1 MVSIANELP
10 ISYYFYEIIFLRRV
24 LMNIYITYEKTFFT
38 ERQINELS
46 QYGKLIFLES
56 YFDLENAPYLGDDE
70 EKILM
75 ADPEWYHWN
84 LRKEHIS
91 KIKNL
96 KEICINTTA
105 FDWIDWQYCKDNE
118 IIVTHTPKYSTDSVA
133 EYAVFLLMCLAK
145 KLPIQ
150 IKTNYKM
157 AYNHEMLNTEIK
169 NKTVGIIG
177 LGTIGTKVAEL
188 CNHLGMNVMYWS
200 KSPKEN
206 KYKRVEIDTIFKEAD
221 FIIPTFATN
230 EETRKIISDERIK
243 MMNGNSLINII
254 INPIEICNHDL
265 LLKKAECNEISY
277 AFEIYNDK
285 TLNDYKGNVMATA
298 PYSFYTKESID
309 RLVELW
315 CNNAISIFNHK
326 LQNVIGN

>member
-1 MVSIANELP
+1 
-10 ISYYFYEIIFLRRV
+10 
-24 LMNIYITYEKTFFT
+24 MNIYITYERTFFT
-38 ERQINELS
+38 EKQIKELE

-56 YFDLENAPYLGDDE
+56 YFDLGKAQYLEDHT

-75 ADPEWYHWN
+75 ADPEWYKWN

-91 KIKNL
+91 KIENL
-96 KEICINTTA
+96 KAICMNTTA
-105 FDWIDWQYCKDNE
+105 FDWIDWQYCKENG

-133 EYAVFLLMCLAK
+133 EYAIFLMMCLAK

-157 AYNHEMLNTEIK
+157 EYNHEMLNTEIK

-177 LGTIGTKVAEL
+177 LGTIGTRVAEL
-188 CNHLGMNVMYWS
+188 CDNLGMKVIYWS
-200 KSPKEN
+200 KSTKEN
-206 KYKRVEIDTIFKEAD
+206 KYKRVEIDDIFKESD

-230 EETRKIISDERIK
+230 EDTRKIITDNRIE
-243 MMNGNSLINII
+243 MMNGNSIINII
-254 INPIEICNHDL
+254 INPVEIYNHKL
-265 LLKKAECNEISY
+265 MLEKAENNEIGY
-277 AFEIYNDK
+277 AFEIYDDK

-309 RLVELW
+309 RLVDLW
-315 CNNAISIFNHK
+315 CNNTISILENK
-326 LQNVIGN
+326 SQNVVGS

>member
-1 MVSIANELP
+1 
-10 ISYYFYEIIFLRRV
+10 
-24 LMNIYITYEKTFFT
+24 MNIYITYERTFFT
-38 ERQINELS
+38 EKQIRELE

-56 YFDLENAPYLGDDE
+56 YFDLDKAQYLQDNA

-75 ADPEWYHWN
+75 ADPEWYKWN

-91 KIKNL
+91 KIENL
-96 KEICINTTA
+96 KAICINTTA
-105 FDWIDWQYCKDNE
+105 FDWIDWQYCKENG

-133 EYAVFLLMCLAK
+133 EYAIFLMMCLAK

-157 AYNHEMLNTEIK
+157 EYNHEMLNTEIK

-177 LGTIGTKVAEL
+177 LGTIGTRVAEL
-188 CNHLGMNVMYWS
+188 CDNLGMKVIYWS
-200 KSPKEN
+200 KSTKEN
-206 KYKRVEIDTIFKEAD
+206 KYKRVEIDDIFKESD

-230 EETRKIISDERIK
+230 EDTRKIITDNRIE
-243 MMNGNSLINII
+243 MMNGNSIINII
-254 INPIEICNHDL
+254 INPVEIYNHKL
-265 LLKKAECNEISY
+265 MLEKAENNEIGY
-277 AFEIYNDK
+277 AFEIYDDK

-309 RLVELW
+309 RLVDLW
-315 CNNAISIFNHK
+315 CNNTISILENK
-326 LQNVIGN
+326 SQNVVGS

>member
-1 MVSIANELP
+1 
-10 ISYYFYEIIFLRRV
+10 
-24 LMNIYITYEKTFFT
+24 MNIYVTYERTFFT
-38 ERQINELS
+38 EKQIKELE

-56 YFDLENAPYLGDDE
+56 YFDLDKAQYLQDNT

-75 ADPEWYHWN
+75 ADPEWYKWN

-91 KIKNL
+91 KIENL
-96 KEICINTTA
+96 KAICINTTA
-105 FDWIDWQYCKDNE
+105 FDWIDWQYCKENG

-133 EYAVFLLMCLAK
+133 EYAIFLMMCLAK

-157 AYNHEMLNTEIK
+157 QYNHEMLNTEIK

-177 LGTIGTKVAEL
+177 LGTIGTRVAEL
-188 CNHLGMNVMYWS
+188 CDNLGMKVIYWS
-200 KSPKEN
+200 KSTKEN
-206 KYKRVEIDTIFKEAD
+206 KYKRVEIDDIFKESD

-230 EETRKIISDERIK
+230 EDTRKIITDNRIK
-243 MMNGNSLINII
+243 MINGNNLINII
-254 INPIEICNHDL
+254 INPAEIYNHNL
-265 LLKKAECNEISY
+265 MLEKAENNEIGY
-277 AFEIYNDK
+277 AFEIYDDK

-309 RLVELW
+309 RLVDLW
-315 CNNAISIFNHK
+315 CNNTISILENK
-326 LQNVIGN
+326 SQNVVGS

>member
-1 MVSIANELP
+1 
-10 ISYYFYEIIFLRRV
+10 
-24 LMNIYITYEKTFFT
+24 MNIYITYERTFFT
-38 ERQINELS
+38 KEQIKELS
-46 QYGKLIFLES
+46 QYAKLIFLET
-56 YFDLENAPYLGDDE
+56 YFELDDAKYMQDNE
-70 EKILM
+70 PKILM

-96 KEICINTTA
+96 KAICINTTA
-105 FDWIDWQYCKDNE
+105 FDWIDWQYCQDNG

-133 EYAVFLLMCLAK
+133 EYAIFLMMCLAK

-150 IKTNYKM
+150 IKKNYEM
-157 AYNHEMLNTEIK
+157 EYSQEMLNTEIR

-177 LGTIGTKVAEL
+177 LGTIGTRIAEL
-188 CNHLGMNVMYWS
+188 CDNLGMKVIYWS
-200 KSPKEN
+200 RSPKEN
-206 KYKRVEIDTIFKEAD
+206 QYKRVEIDTIFKEAD

-230 EETRKIISDERIK
+230 EETRNIITNERIE

-254 INPIEICNHDL
+254 INPVEIYNHDL
-265 LLKKAECNEISY
+265 MLKKAENKEIGY
-277 AFEIYNDK
+277 AFEIYDGK

-298 PYSFYTKESID
+298 PYAFYTKESID

-315 CNNAISIFNHK
+315 CQNTMGILKND
-326 LQNVIGN
+326 LQNVVG

>member
-1 MVSIANELP
+1 
-10 ISYYFYEIIFLRRV
+10 
-24 LMNIYITYEKTFFT
+24 MNIYITYERTFFT
-38 ERQINELS
+38 EKQIKELE

-56 YFDLENAPYLGDDE
+56 YFDLEKAQYLQDNT

-75 ADPEWYHWN
+75 ADPEWYKWN

-91 KIKNL
+91 KIENL
-96 KEICINTTA
+96 KAICINTTA
-105 FDWIDWQYCKDNE
+105 FDWIDWQYCKDNG

-133 EYAVFLLMCLAK
+133 EYAIFLMMCLAK

-157 AYNHEMLNTEIK
+157 EYNHEMLNTEIR

-177 LGTIGTKVAEL
+177 LGTIGTRVAEL
-188 CNHLGMNVMYWS
+188 CDNLGMKVIYWS
-200 KSPKEN
+200 KNSKEN
-206 KYKRVEIDTIFKEAD
+206 KYKRVEIDDIFKESD

-230 EETRKIISDERIK
+230 EETRKIITDNRIK
-243 MMNGNSLINII
+243 MMNGNSIINII
-254 INPIEICNHDL
+254 INPVEIYNHKL
-265 LLKKAECNEISY
+265 MLEKAENNEIGY
-277 AFEIYNDK
+277 AFEIYDDK

-309 RLVELW
+309 RLVDLW
-315 CNNAISIFNHK
+315 CNNTISILENK
-326 LQNVIGN
+326 TQNVVGS